1 MKAITISTSG
11 MQSEVATYDFTYEQ
25 ESGINM
31 STLNPSRE
39 NQTIYDLQG
48 RKVTTVK
55 RGGLYITNG
64 KKAVI
69 R

>member
-11 MQSEVATYDFTYEQ
+11 MQSEVVTYDFTFEQ

-39 NQTIYDLQG
+39 NHTIYDLQG

-55 RGGLYITNG
+55 RAGLYITNG

>member
-11 MQSEVATYDFTYEQ
+11 MQSEVVTYDFTFEQ

-48 RKVTTVK
+48 RKVTAIK